1 MRLSLYLLIS
11 GLLFLSFSSVQKD
24 ISGKYVK
31 PFNTGYINLDKN
43 GSFFIQQIG
52 GGTGAFETK
61 GKWMLNSDTVLLS
74 NIQNHIV
81 GDPWKK
87 KNFGLKF
94 LYRRDSLISFSFT
107 DQTLKLNFKEAYKR
121 LKRK

>member
-1 MRLSLYLLIS
+1 MRISHYLFIAASL
-11 GLLFLSFSSVQKD
+11 FFSFSVIQKD

-31 PFNTGYINLDKN
+31 PFNTGYINLDKS
-43 GSFFIQQIG
+43 GTFFIQQIG

-61 GKWMLNSDTVLLS
+61 GKWVLNSDTVLLS
-74 NIQNHIV
+74 NIQNHVV

-94 LYRRDSLISFSFT
+94 LYRRDSLISFSLS
-107 DQTLKLNFKEAYKR
+107 D
-121 LKRK
+121 